1 MSWRKLVFLATLV
14 AATSSTLPVHAYN
27 WGYSPWSGS
36 SNWQWIARSFGY
48 PLSRLSTPGT
58 PLYLLNPLLYN
69 ASYVVAGG
77 ANAGRRQKQFEQYQ
91 QQANQFQQ
99 QYQYGGPY
107 TDPEPFSYPRQR
119 TRPFMQSPYPVDQVA
134 YTPWVGGPDVAWN
147 GPDPVAEDG
156 FNVGLGQAPG
166 VGQAPPVVPA
176 GNPAIQADPSSLAAA
191 LPIAANFDGQTPP
204 VAPAFPRAQDGTS
217 LSLLSTSGAAPG
229 SPFAGAFIELVR
241 TKFKG
246 NIARALSDKKAR
258 ALAKTLGVIPEGSF
272 DPDDIPLER
281 LALIEKVLSDDKES
295 PATRLTT
302 VRMLLR
308 H

>member
-14 AATSSTLPVHAYN
+14 AATASTLPAQAYN

-58 PLYLLNPLLYN
+58 PLYLLNPLIYN
-69 ASYVVAGG
+69 ASYAVAGG
-77 ANAGRRQKQFEQYQ
+77 SNAGRRQKQFEKYQ

-119 TRPFMQSPYPVDQVA
+119 TRPFLQSPYPVDQVA
-134 YTPWVGGPDVAWN
+134 YAPAPFVTGPDVAWN

-156 FNVGLGQAPG
+156 FNVE
-166 VGQAPPVVPA
+166 QAPPVVPGNA
-176 GNPAIQADPSSLAAA
+176 NPAIQADPLSLAAA
-191 LPIAANFDGQTPP
+191 LPIAANFSGQTPP
-204 VAPAFPRAQDGTS
+204 VAPEFPRAQNDTS
-217 LSLLSTSGAAPG
+217 LPTGGAATG

-241 TKFKG
+241 HKFKG

-258 ALAKTLGVIPEGSF
+258 SLAKSLGVIPEGSF
-272 DPDDIPLER
+272 DPDDISLER

-295 PATRLTT
+295 PSTRLTT